1 MNAKKVFRTVE
12 THTLGQPTRNIVG
25 GFPHVPGNTMAEK
38 FLYMKEN
45 EDWFRT
51 LLSYEPR
58 GNDYMSCTL
67 ITEPC
72 SAGADVGVLYFE
84 TSGWLPM
91 CGHDTIGVS
100 VALIETGM
108 VKVTEPLTTIRL
120 DTAAGII
127 TVEAKV
133 ENGVVREVSFTNAPA
148 FVLKDNLKVETKN
161 FGILTMDISWGGNL
175 YAILPAASVGI
186 PICPE
191 NSAKLVEA
199 AQAIAKDINEQADFR
214 HPQLQFVNEVTHIE
228 FYGDPK
234 SKDADVQNCVV
245 ALPKT
250 VDRSPCGTGTSAK
263 AAVLYNKGK
272 LKAGESFI
280 HESIIGS
287 LFKCEI
293 VGETTVAGFPAV
305 IPRVTGNACI
315 QGFATWILDDKDD
328 FPKGFLLG

>member
-1 MNAKKVFRTVE
+1 
-12 THTLGQPTRNIVG
+12 
-25 GFPHVPGNTMAEK
+25 
-38 FLYMKEN
+38 
-45 EDWFRT
+45 
-51 LLSYEPR
+51 
-58 GNDYMSCTL
+58 MSCTL

-72 SAGADVGVLYFE
+72 TPGTDVGVLYFE

-108 VKVTEPLTTIRL
+108 VNVAEPITVIKL
-120 DTAAGII
+120 DTAAGVI

-133 ENGVVREVSFTNAPA
+133 ENGVVQEVSFTNAPA
-148 FVLKDNLKVETKN
+148 FVIRENLTVETRD
-161 FGILTMDISWGGNL
+161 FGPLTMDVSWGGNL
-175 YAILPAASVGI
+175 YAILPASSVGI

-199 AQAIAKDINEQADFR
+199 AQSIARDINAQIDFR
-214 HPQLQFVNEVTHIE
+214 HPDLQFVTEVTHIE
-228 FYGDPK
+228 FYGEPK
-234 SKDADVQNCVV
+234 SEDADIQNCVV

-263 AAVLYNKGK
+263 SAVLYNKGK
-272 LKAGESFI
+272 LKVGESFV

-287 LFKCEI
+287 LFRCEI

-305 IPRVTGNACI
+305 IPKVTGNACI
-315 QGFATWILDDKDD
+315 QGFATWILDPKDT
-328 FPKGFLLG
+328 FPEGFLLG